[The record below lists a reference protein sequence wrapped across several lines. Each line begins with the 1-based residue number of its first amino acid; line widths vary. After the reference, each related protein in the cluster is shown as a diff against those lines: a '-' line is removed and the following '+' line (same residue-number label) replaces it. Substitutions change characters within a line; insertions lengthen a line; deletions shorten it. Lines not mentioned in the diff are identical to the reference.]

1 MGTAV
6 MLRWASSSARSPIG
20 MSAGAVMTG
29 VVMISRTF
37 MASALRQRYAAVRTG
52 GMFTSYIAAP
62 DAPGAGMTWHDI
74 RLEERAM
81 RRTVYLPD
89 DLAEQVDQ
97 YLKDHPWLTFSGLVG
112 EALRARVAP
121 PDINALLELAGL
133 VPEADRPVREQPEDR
148 AGSGDR

>member
-1 MGTAV
+1 
-6 MLRWASSSARSPIG
+6 
-20 MSAGAVMTG
+20 
-29 VVMISRTF
+29 
-37 MASALRQRYAAVRTG
+37 
-52 GMFTSYIAAP
+52 
-62 DAPGAGMTWHDI
+62 
-74 RLEERAM
+74 M

-121 PDINALLELAGL
+121 PDINAILELAGL